1 MTQRF
6 LTDLADVLRNAGL
19 RVVEIDG
26 WKTRS
31 RPITTGDFDPQ
42 GVLWHHTGA
51 SDRDPTST
59 MDDLEYAVWLATVGR
74 SDLPPPLCGLSIG
87 RDGTVYVCAAGRA
100 NHAGVA
106 KASGPMPAGDGNAL
120 YLGVEC
126 QNNGTEGWSTAQ
138 LDAMTTAGAAVSRA
152 YAWPADH
159 HRAHWETSVT
169 GKWDPGD
176 PDGIPLGDKRVM
188 DMDAFRAMVTDKIE
202 EDDMTPEQEDRL
214 VARVAELIR
223 NQKVDNPAIDG
234 GPQWS
239 DDTAVNALYD
249 TVHRIEDAVNE
260 VKTIVK
266 TLSDA

>member
-1 MTQRF
+1 MQRF
-6 LTDLADVLRNAGL
+6 LTDLADVLRAADL
-19 RVVEIDG
+19 HVVEIDG
-26 WKTRS
+26 WETRG
-31 RPITTGDFDPQ
+31 RPPETGDYDPQ
-42 GVLWHHTGA
+42 GILWHHTGA
-51 SDRDPTST
+51 ADRDPSST
-59 MDDLEYAVWLATVGR
+59 IDDFEYAVWLATVGR

-106 KASGPMPAGDGNAL
+106 KASGPMPSGDGNAI
-120 YLGVEC
+120 YLGIEC
-126 QNNGTEGWSTAQ
+126 QNNGTEGWTIVQ
-138 LDAMTTAGAAVSRA
+138 YGAMVTAGAALSRA
-152 YAWPADH
+152 YAWPAERS
-159 HRAHWETSVT
+159 RAHYETSVT

-176 PDGIPLGDKRVM
+176 PDGIPLGDHRVM
-188 DMDAFRAMVTDKIE
+188 DMDAFRAQIAAKIE
-202 EDDMTPEQEDRL
+202 EDDMTPEQEDRI
-214 VARVAELIR
+214 VARVTEAIR
-223 NQKVDNPAIDG
+223 NQKIDNPAVDG